1 MALSQ
6 RKDPR
11 AERINMFTAE
21 QYRARAVEYSRLVKI
36 ANSPAEI
43 REFKRLEHTFT
54 ELADNA
60 QWTVDNYDKILH
72 ATSRSTGACK
82 SEDGSPTASAQATVG
97 RLGAWCLPTSSG
109 SQVRANRT

>member
-1 MALSQ
+1 
-6 RKDPR
+6 
-11 AERINMFTAE
+11 
-21 QYRARAVEYSRLVKI
+21 
-36 ANSPAEI
+36 
-43 REFKRLEHTFT
+43 
-54 ELADNA
+54 
-60 QWTVDNYDKILH
+60 LH